1 MLIDVEDNIPKEW
14 WKKPKSNADDDSE
27 INSSFAASDL
37 AVVIGECNFSFPFA
51 LDNAHDARH
60 AWCIEYSKNYV
71 FQWKNVC

>member
-1 MLIDVEDNIPKEW
+1 MRRNLGTIEICITLYCMLIDVEDNIPKEW

-60 AWCIEYSKNYV
+60 K
-71 FQWKNVC
+71 